1 MEALDNVGVRLLAPA
16 LLGWPLARA
25 AEAQIAA
32 GGQLEAVCV
41 DGDDAIAAVAEE
53 KHTVRNLSTHAR
65 ELFEKCSGVLISERR

>member
-1 MEALDNVGVRLLAPA
+1 M
-16 LLGWPLARA
+16 
-25 AEAQIAA
+25 
-32 GGQLEAVCV
+32 EAVCV